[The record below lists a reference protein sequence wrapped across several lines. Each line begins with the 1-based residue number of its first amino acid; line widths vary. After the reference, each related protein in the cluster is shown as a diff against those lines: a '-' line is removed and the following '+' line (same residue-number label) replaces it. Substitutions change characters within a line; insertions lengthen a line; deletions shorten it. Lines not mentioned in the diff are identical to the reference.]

1 MKIINL
7 GIANFRSFDSEGIVI
22 ENLKKINIFIGKNNS
37 GKSNILR
44 FLNLCFE
51 AYRKKTELT
60 ESMFNLFRAEFDKYE
75 NYFLGKNNNLEIAIS
90 IRPEDFYKKLTK
102 YVNPDD
108 LLTMKID
115 LFDGKVI
122 EKCEIFEKLNAQ
134 ELLSFSRENQ
144 IAFSNKD
151 QSVEELNKLLAKK
164 VMYYFS
170 DLSSKIILIP
180 NFRKIS
186 EQKEDQESN
195 IVDGKN
201 IISKLFVMQNPAYR
215 NEENK
220 LKFLKIQEFVRNLL
234 DDPNITIEI
243 PHDKKNMLV
252 EMNGYRRPLESFGTG
267 IHELVIMCS
276 ALALYEKRI
285 VCIEEPEIHLHPY
298 LQRKFINFL
307 LYKTDNNYFITT
319 HSNVFLDF
327 NEDTS
332 IYHVTYNE
340 LKTTVSFANTS
351 EKCCAILDDLG
362 YKASDLLQANGIIWV
377 EGPSDRIFLNR
388 WIKLLN
394 NRLNVDFVEGIHYS
408 IMFYGGKLLTHI
420 SMKPFQFFNDEFIYL
435 LKLNRKAMIII
446 DRDGISPDSKL
457 NQTKARINAE
467 TKRGN
472 CWITK
477 GREIENYLSKNTLIQ
492 WLNEKHPNIPKS
504 KIKVQEDENKKLQE
518 IILSSSSKI
527 KIKYNE
533 KKVEY
538 SKEIIKHIDD
548 KDLDIWDLKHRLN
561 FLIKNIEEW
570 NYIEPRNE

>member
-1 MKIINL
+1 MKIKNL
-7 GIANFRSFDSEGIVI
+7 GIANFRSFDSIGIVI

-51 AYRKKTELT
+51 AYKKKTELT
-60 ESMFNLFRAEFDKYE
+60 ESMFNLFRTEFDKYE
-75 NYFLGKNNNLEIAIS
+75 NYFLGKNNNLEITIS
-90 IRPEDFYKKLTK
+90 ICPEDFHAKLTK
-102 YVNPDD
+102 YVHPDD

-122 EKCEIFEKLNAQ
+122 EKCEIFEKLNAL

-144 IAFSNKD
+144 IALSNKD
-151 QSVEELNKLLAKK
+151 RSVEELNKLLFKK
-164 VMYYFS
+164 IVHYFS

-180 NFRKIS
+180 NFRKII
-186 EQKEDQESN
+186 ERKEDQESN
-195 IVDGKN
+195 IVDGRN
-201 IISKLFVMQNPAYR
+201 IISKLFEMQLPAYR

-220 LKFLKIQEFVRNLL
+220 LKFLKIQEFVRDLL
-234 DDPNITIEI
+234 DDPNINIEI

-307 LYKTDNNYFITT
+307 LCKTDNTYFITT

-327 NEDTS
+327 NENTS

-340 LKTTVSFANTS
+340 LKTTVSYANTS

-362 YKASDLLQANGIIWV
+362 YKASDLLQTNGIIWV

-388 WIKLLN
+388 WIELLN
-394 NRLNVDFVEGIHYS
+394 NDLNVDFIEGIHYS
-408 IMFYGGKLLTHI
+408 IMFYGGKLLKHI
-420 SMKPFQFFNDEFIYL
+420 SMKSSIFLTDEFIYL
-435 LKLNRKAMIII
+435 LRLNRNAMIII
-446 DRDGISPDSKL
+446 DRDGISSASQL
-457 NQTKARINAE
+457 SQTKARINAE
-467 TKRGN
+467 TKKGN

-477 GREIENYLSKNTLIQ
+477 GREIENYLTNNTLIQ
-492 WLNEKHPNIPKS
+492 WLAEKYPDISKS
-504 KIKVQEDENKKLQE
+504 QIKVKENENIKLE
-518 IILSSSSKI
+518 KIITSSNKKI
-527 KIKYNE
+527 KIKYDK
-533 KKVEY
+533 KKVEFT
-538 SKEIIKHIDD
+538 KEIIKYIGYE
-548 KDLDIWDLKHRLN
+548 DLGILGLKRRLDY
-561 FLIKNIEEW
+561 LIKNLFSW
-570 NYIEPRNE
+570 NHLET